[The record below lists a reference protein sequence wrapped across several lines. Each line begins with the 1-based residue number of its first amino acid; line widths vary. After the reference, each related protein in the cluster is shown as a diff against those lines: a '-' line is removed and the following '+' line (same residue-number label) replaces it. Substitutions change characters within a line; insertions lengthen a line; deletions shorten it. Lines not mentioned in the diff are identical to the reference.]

1 MDDNRYILSGKQTF
15 RVRVKPLCV
24 DLFLQRLE
32 IFTERRQVP
41 PWLKGLMAEVPVS
54 FQLILYSF
62 IAFISMCFNG
72 TFDDAL

>member
-1 MDDNRYILSGKQTF
+1 MDDNRSILSGKPTF

-32 IFTERRQVP
+32 IFTERCQGA
-41 PWLKGLMAEVPVS
+41 PWLKGLMAQVPVS
-54 FQLILYSF
+54 FQLILDSF
-62 IAFISMCFNG
+62 IAFNSMCFNG